1 MVLPKALPRVFYSAN
16 LGLLSP
22 LGGDQGERGGVQGI
36 AQQDAW
42 VPGGSQVLGPASQH
56 QGTEKG
62 STETPERSEGGPQGG
77 PAEPVS
83 SLEVSPLTCT
93 QTDPRMT
100 VMERK
105 LKRHRQTSTRTHR
118 RITLLTMCTRVHVH
132 THTCRIPYTPC
143 TIAIQAHIH
152 TSRLPGQPTQSS
164 FPRLQSRPPYQS
176 FPLPVP
182 SYFNAASALPSQLTP
197 SLLCSSPPPLLPPA
211 FLKSY
216 LLLLSLP
223 LCSLLLP
230 PKPLLSRLFSLS
242 IHLSLCSR
250 GDIKS
255 KLKPRNLISSPQKAV
270 STQMCRL
277 SPSLSHA
284 YRPR

>member
-62 STETPERSEGGPQGG
+62 STETPERSEGGPQRG

-152 TSRLPGQPTQSS
+152 TSRLPGHPTQSS

-176 FPLPVP
+176 FPLPV
-182 SYFNAASALPSQLTP
+182 
-197 SLLCSSPPPLLPPA
+197 
-211 FLKSY
+211 
-216 LLLLSLP
+216 
-223 LCSLLLP
+223 
-230 PKPLLSRLFSLS
+230 
-242 IHLSLCSR
+242 
-250 GDIKS
+250 
-255 KLKPRNLISSPQKAV
+255 
-270 STQMCRL
+270 
-277 SPSLSHA
+277 
-284 YRPR
+284 